1 MRRSG
6 QCRGHLDAGRDR
18 FGRHARVGACRVADD
33 STRPGVAGVPAVPC
47 AGRSKAGADNFV
59 TRIERAFGA
68 LVLAQA
74 AHSTEEYVGRLW
86 ESFPPA
92 RWVTGLVSQDLERG
106 FVAINVALVA
116 FGIWCLVWPIRRLW
130 PSARWLAWGWSI
142 IEAINGIVHPLWSL
156 RQGGYTP
163 GVATAPFLLILAL
176 VLAQRLRDGSA
187 TPS

>member
-1 MRRSG
+1 
-6 QCRGHLDAGRDR
+6 
-18 FGRHARVGACRVADD
+18 
-33 STRPGVAGVPAVPC
+33 
-47 AGRSKAGADNFV
+47 V
-59 TRIERAFGA
+59 TGIERAFGA

-92 RWVTGLVSQDLERG
+92 RWVTGLLSQDLERG

-130 PSARWLAWGWSI
+130 PSARWLAWGWAT
-142 IEAINGIVHPLWSL
+142 IEAINGTVHPLWSL

-176 VLAQRLRDGSA
+176 VLAQQLRDGSA